1 MGKIACATGHR
12 PEKFRF
18 KYNEADP
25 ECINLKRVL
34 KNEILKLINHGYDY
48 FISGMALGWDMWFAE
63 AVLELK
69 EEYSLTLELAIPCV
83 GQEKTWPEKSQER
96 YQKIKEQADIVTV
109 LSKSSY
115 YPYLMIQRDEYMVDK
130 SNMLVAG
137 YNGSK
142 GGTQHTFSYAIEKG
156 VNIIH
161 INPDTKIIRYIKNR
175 KDGN

>member
-48 FISGMALGWDMWFAE
+48 FISGMALGWDMWFA
-63 AVLELK
+63 
-69 EEYSLTLELAIPCV
+69 
-83 GQEKTWPEKSQER
+83 
-96 YQKIKEQADIVTV
+96 
-109 LSKSSY
+109 
-115 YPYLMIQRDEYMVDK
+115 
-130 SNMLVAG
+130 G

-161 INPDTKIIRYIKNR
+161 INPDTKTIRYIKNR